1 MISNVLPFVLKDRKM
16 NDREQRKQAKL
27 FSQYWSDDK
36 LGGEKQDTLP
46 FWFQLLSQVFGVD
59 SPSSYMQCEVPVPG
73 TGFID
78 GLILDTKVL
87 IEQKSRGIA
96 LNKLIKQSDGSDLT
110 PCEQA
115 KRYANCLPH
124 SQKPRWI
131 VTCNF
136 DEFWVYDQEKPND
149 QPVVVELKNL
159 ERDYQKLS
167 FLVDER
173 INEIAREEALSIQ
186 AGELVGRI
194 YELIRAQYSDKTPEA
209 EVDRSLNILCVRLVF
224 CLYAE
229 DAGLFGGI
237 HKFHDFLKYTPVGHV
252 REALINLF
260 KMLDTKEAD
269 RDPYEDETLLS
280 FPYVNGGLF
289 TDSIIIP
296 RLTQEIIDLLINDA
310 SSGFDWK
317 DISPTIFGSVFESTL
332 NPETRRKGGMHYT
345 SVQNIHKVI
354 DPLFMNEL
362 REEFNQIVAINT
374 ETTKMKRLKAFTE
387 KLGSLTFLDPACGS
401 GNFLTETF
409 LSLRKLENDALR
421 ILTKGQG
428 ALFFTEDM
436 TPINVGI
443 HQFYGIEINDFAVT
457 VAKTALWIAEN
468 QMMQRTEDIVQKDL
482 DFLPLKSYPNIV
494 EGNALRMDWNDV
506 VPKEKLNYIMGNPP
520 FIGARMM
527 GEVQKRELLDVF
539 EGFNNAGNLDY
550 VACWFKKAVD
560 FMQNSRIHS
569 AFVATNSI
577 SQGELVATLWKP
589 IFDAQKIELIFAW
602 RPFVWDSEA
611 NDKAHVHV
619 VIIGFSCSGE
629 AVTKHL
635 FEDDM
640 DVVVSNINGY
650 LVEGETVFIENR
662 RFPISE
668 VTPSTYGS
676 FALDDG
682 HFTITGQEYDSIV
695 SAEPATAKLLRPFI
709 GARELMHNDRRY
721 CVWLCDTKP
730 SDIQKSKI
738 VMDKVKKVQA
748 WRATSNRKNTVE
760 LAKTPTLF
768 AEIRQPKTEYLAIP
782 TVCSEKRTY
791 LPIKTLSPDVIAS
804 NQIYVISNATNYE
817 FGILTSLVHM
827 AWMRAVAGRLEMRY
841 RYSNKVVYN
850 NFVWPEPTEE
860 LKERINTTAQEILN
874 VRALYPDCSLA
885 DLYDDLTMPVE
896 LRKAHKANDKAVME
910 AYGFSSDMT
919 EEDIVAELFKLYEK
933 KVKEVEEAEL
943 KAKEEEK
950 ARKKAEAAARRAA
963 KKAAKGS

>member
-1 MISNVLPFVLKDRKM
+1 M

-27 FSQYWSDDK
+27 FSQHWSDDK

-115 KRYANCLPH
+115 KRYANCLPL

-194 YELIRAQYSDKTPEA
+194 YELIRAQYLDKTPET

-229 DAGLFGGI
+229 DAGLFGGV
-237 HKFHDFLKYTPVGHV
+237 HKFHNFLKYTPVSHV
-252 REALINLF
+252 REALIKLF

-289 TDSIIIP
+289 TDDTIIIP

-482 DFLPLKSYPNIV
+482 DFLPLKSYPNII
-494 EGNALRMDWNDV
+494 EGNALQTNWDDV
-506 VPKEKLNYIMGNPP
+506 ISRYDLDYIMGNPP
-520 FIGARMM
+520 FVGSSLQDDA
-527 GEVQKRELLDVF
+527 QKTDMLKIYADEK
-539 EGFNNAGNLDY
+539 GKPYKTAGKLDY
-550 VACWFKKAVD
+550 VAAWYFKAAEM
-560 FMQNSRIHS
+560 MQGTKIQT
-569 AFVATNSI
+569 AFVSTNSI
-577 SQGELVATLWKP
+577 TQGEQVAGVWKP
-589 IFDAQKIELIFAW
+589 LYDRFGIHIDFAHRTFRW
-602 RPFVWDSEA
+602 NSEA
-611 NDKAHVHV
+611 SSKAHVHC
-619 VIIGFSCSGE
+619 II
-629 AVTKHL
+629 V
-635 FEDDM
+635 
-640 DVVVSNINGY
+640 
-650 LVEGETVFIENR
+650 
-662 RFPISE
+662 
-668 VTPSTYGS
+668 
-676 FALDDG
+676 
-682 HFTITGQEYDSIV
+682 
-695 SAEPATAKLLRPFI
+695 
-709 GARELMHNDRRY
+709 
-721 CVWLCDTKP
+721 
-730 SDIQKSKI
+730 
-738 VMDKVKKVQA
+738 
-748 WRATSNRKNTVE
+748 
-760 LAKTPTLF
+760 
-768 AEIRQPKTEYLAIP
+768 
-782 TVCSEKRTY
+782 
-791 LPIKTLSPDVIAS
+791 
-804 NQIYVISNATNYE
+804 
-817 FGILTSLVHM
+817 
-827 AWMRAVAGRLEMRY
+827 
-841 RYSNKVVYN
+841 
-850 NFVWPEPTEE
+850 
-860 LKERINTTAQEILN
+860 
-874 VRALYPDCSLA
+874 
-885 DLYDDLTMPVE
+885 
-896 LRKAHKANDKAVME
+896 
-910 AYGFSSDMT
+910 GFSSA
-919 EEDIVAELFKLYEK
+919 INSAPKRL
-933 KVKEVEEAEL
+933 
-943 KAKEEEK
+943 
-950 ARKKAEAAARRAA
+950 
-963 KKAAKGS
+963 

>member
-1 MISNVLPFVLKDRKM
+1 M

-46 FWFQLLSQVFGVD
+46 FWFQLLNQVFGVD

-115 KRYANCLPH
+115 KRYANCLPL

-252 REALINLF
+252 REALIKLF

-506 VPKEKLNYIMGNPP
+506 VSKDKLDFIMGNPP
-520 FIGARMM
+520 FVGQSERSDDQSQDM
-527 GEVQKRELLDVF
+527 VQIFGK
-539 EGFNNAGNLDY
+539 GNLGTKQDY
-550 VACWFKKAVD
+550 VLCWFKKAFD
-560 FMQNSRIHS
+560 LALDSLRHPEI

-577 SQGELVATLWKP
+577 CQGESVPVFWY
-589 IFDAQKIELIFAW
+589 ELINKGASINFAH
-602 RPFVWDSEA
+602 RTFVWNNETK
-611 NDKAHVHV
+611 NQAHVHC
-619 VIIGFSCSGE
+619 VIVGFSSNDTKKRKILYSGE
-629 AVTKHL
+629 KQ
-635 FEDDM
+635 
-640 DVVVSNINGY
+640 
-650 LVEGETVFIENR
+650 
-662 RFPISE
+662 SE
-668 VTPSTYGS
+668 VAHINSYLYDAPDIWLNNRVNAPMGNLPKMTTGS
-676 FALDDG
+676 PPTDAG
-682 HFTITGQEYDSIV
+682 G
-695 SAEPATAKLLRPFI
+695 LLLTLEERDELLKKYPELESCVRPFI
-709 GARELMHNDRRY
+709 GAREFLHDKNGYSRFCLWFSECFNPSFSKIKELRERFAKVTALRLSSNADR
-721 CVWLCDTKP
+721 
-730 SDIQKSKI
+730 IQK
-738 VMDKVKKVQA
+738 MADF
-748 WRATSNRKNTVE
+748 
-760 LAKTPTLF
+760 PYLF
-768 AEIRQPKTEYLAIP
+768 CQNRQPQENYLVFP
-782 TVCSEKRTY
+782 RHSSEKRSY
-791 LPIKTLSPDVIAS
+791 LPIGFVDSNVIAGDACS
-804 NQIYVISNATNYE
+804 IVPKATIYE
-817 FGILTSLVHM
+817 FGILCSNIHNYWLRV
-827 AWMRAVAGRLEMRY
+827 VCGRLKSDF
-841 RYSNKVVYN
+841 RYSPAIYN
-850 NFVWPEPTEE
+850 NFPRPNPS
-860 LKERINTTAQEILN
+860 KDQIERIEQTAKDILDA
-874 VRALYPDCSLA
+874 RATYTDSSLA
-885 DLYDDLTMPVE
+885 ELYDNLSMPVE

-910 AYGFSSDMT
+910 AYGFTSDMT

-963 KKAAKGS
+963 KKAVKGS

>member
-1 MISNVLPFVLKDRKM
+1 M

-27 FSQYWSDDK
+27 FSQHWSDDK

-115 KRYANCLPH
+115 KRYANCLPL

-149 QPVVVELKNL
+149 QPVIVELKNL

-194 YELIRAQYSDKTPEA
+194 YELIRAQYSDKTHEA

-237 HKFHDFLKYTPVGHV
+237 HKFHDFLKYTPVSHV
-252 REALINLF
+252 REALIKLF

-289 TDSIIIP
+289 TDDTIIIP

-494 EGNALRMDWNDV
+494 EGNALRKDWNDV
-506 VPKEKLNYIMGNPP
+506 VPKEKLNFIMGNPP
-520 FIGARMM
+520 FVGTKYQSK
-527 GEVQKRELLDVF
+527 EQKEDVLF
-539 EGFNNAGNLDY
+539 VNPKLKPTDY
-550 VACWFKKAVD
+550 VSSWFYKSALMCKDSLGTKAALV
-560 FMQNSRIHS
+560 S
-569 AFVATNSI
+569 TNSI
-577 SQGELVATLWKP
+577 TQGEQVEP
-589 IFDAQKIELIFAW
+589 IWDLLLNKVGVSIDFAHKTF
-602 RPFVWDSEA
+602 RWDSEA
-611 NDKAHVHV
+611 NSKAQVHC
-619 VIIGFSCSGE
+619 VIIGFSSNQSLKSKKVIFDATGE
-629 AVTKHL
+629 AHPAKNINPYLMNGPSILVPSRTTPISNVQKLSKGSQPTDGGFLLLSLDEKIALEDKYPQLAPYIKRYMGASDLLHNTKRYCFWFKKCSDKTILGIPEVLERLKGVKISRLQSKKKSTQSWSKKPML
-635 FEDDM
+635 FTEDRQPESDYLILP
-640 DVVVSNINGY
+640 VVSS
-650 LVEGETVFIENR
+650 ENR
-662 RFPISE
+662 P
-668 VTPSTYGS
+668 
-676 FALDDG
+676 
-682 HFTITGQEYDSIV
+682 
-695 SAEPATAKLLRPFI
+695 
-709 GARELMHNDRRY
+709 
-721 CVWLCDTKP
+721 
-730 SDIQKSKI
+730 
-738 VMDKVKKVQA
+738 
-748 WRATSNRKNTVE
+748 
-760 LAKTPTLF
+760 
-768 AEIRQPKTEYLAIP
+768 
-782 TVCSEKRTY
+782 Y
-791 LPIKTLSPDVIAS
+791 LPIMYVTKDVIA
-804 NQIYVISNATNYE
+804 NANAQMLPNASLYE
-817 FGILTSLVHM
+817 FGVLSSKIHM
-827 AWMRAVAGRLEMRY
+827 LWLKITCGRMKSDFA
-841 RYSNKVVYN
+841 YSIQVVYN
-850 NFVWPEPTEE
+850 NFPWPNPNLEQKSKIEE
-860 LKERINTTAQEILN
+860 SAKEILR
-874 VRALYPDCSLA
+874 VREETQECLAELYGEKF
-885 DLYDDLTMPVE
+885 DLVYTDLQE
-896 LRKAHKANDKAVME
+896 AHWQNDRLVME
-910 AYGFSSDMT
+910 AYGFSADMT

-950 ARKKAEAAARRAA
+950 ARKKADA
-963 KKAAKGS
+963 ST